1 MQPRP
6 VRYEIQRPVEFR
18 VRNGAKM
25 VQGSGRTVNI
35 SRNGILFTTDASLS
49 VGEKIE
55 CVVAMGPG
63 LIDTQETVNLKV
75 QGVTLRNND
84 GNVAVAIKKHRLRP
98 AQPGQTA
105 DQTTDLAL

>member
-6 VRYEIQRPVEFR
+6 ARYEIQRPVEFR
-18 VRNGAKM
+18 VRSGAKM

-35 SRNGILFTTDASLS
+35 SRNGILFTTDATLS

-55 CVVAMGPG
+55 CVIAMGPG

-75 QGVTLRNND
+75 QGVTLRNDD
-84 GNVAVAIKKHRLRP
+84 GNVAVAVKKHRLRP
-98 AQPGQTA
+98 TDSDQTA
-105 DQTTDLAL
+105 NLTL